1 MILNSVKFRI
11 DFLWFFWILE
21 TFNLI
26 ALNLVLFLTSKVA
39 LRRQQAQ
46 EENEVR
52 DLGLLYTGGGVH
64 SVGQPVGES
73 NGQLPGQ
80 SQFHTGIPSP
90 PNDSD
95 GGNRGGY
102 GTVDGR
108 LCFFLMSTFYI
119 SLGLSRLS
127 KKRLENLYNFECI
140 LTKIYIP

>member
-1 MILNSVKFRI
+1 M
-11 DFLWFFWILE
+11 
-21 TFNLI
+21 
-26 ALNLVLFLTSKVA
+26 A

-108 LCFFLMSTFYI
+108 LCFFKCQPFI
-119 SLGLSRLS
+119 SVLAYQGYRRKGWKICIILSAS
-127 KKRLENLYNFECI
+127 
-140 LTKIYIP
+140 